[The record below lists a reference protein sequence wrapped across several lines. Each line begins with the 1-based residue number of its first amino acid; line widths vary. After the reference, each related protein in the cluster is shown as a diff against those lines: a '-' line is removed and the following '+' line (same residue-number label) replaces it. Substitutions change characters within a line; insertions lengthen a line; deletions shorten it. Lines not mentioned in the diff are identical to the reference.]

1 MSIKCEV
8 VKDLLPLYVDGVA
21 SEESCALIEEHL
33 KECEDCRQY
42 LELLQE
48 DLPNVSEVSLADETA
63 SLRKIKRRIRRNRV
77 LVVLV
82 TMVFAVIAGLL
93 IHSQH
98 LSEYTGTL
106 EENLSYELPAGYEF
120 LEPQT
125 DSNVDR
131 ASYVRK
137 TDKTQETITIYYD
150 GLYESE
156 NNYYMEEP
164 FSIDEDTRGGITRYD
179 WDHGYDNSMDFTV
192 FHGNETYTV
201 QYQCQE
207 TDKNYYYDSCSK
219 KQEEE
224 IMAFVETF
232 DYHRPDGTDL
242 NVFQRLYRNLGVGGL
257 ILLALTLLFF
267 FGVPIVL
274 AVSGMT
280 IYDSYK
286 DDADRAISSKDLH
299 ASMNRERE
307 ARGEASLP
315 AINNV
320 QGASSNTLARRDHSW
335 SSVPDFFIKM
345 IRRKK

>member
-1 MSIKCEV
+1 MNIKCEV
-8 VKDLLPLYVDGVA
+8 IKDLLPLYVDGVA

-42 LELLQE
+42 LELLRE
-48 DLPNVSEVSLADETA
+48 DMPDISEVSLADETA

-82 TMVFAVIAGLL
+82 TMVFAVFAGII

-98 LSEYTGTL
+98 LTEYIGSL
-106 EENLSYELPAGYEF
+106 DENLSYELPAGYEF
-120 LEPQT
+120 VEPQT

-131 ASYVRK
+131 VSYVRK
-137 TDKTQETITIYYD
+137 TDKTMETITIYYD
-150 GLYESE
+150 GLYEPE
-156 NNYYMEEP
+156 ANYVLEET
-164 FSIDEDTRGGITRYD
+164 FSIDEDTTGGITRYD

-192 FHGNETYTV
+192 FHGDETYTV

-207 TDKNYYYDSCSK
+207 TDKNNYYDSCSK

-232 DYHRPDGTDL
+232 DYHRPDGMDL

-257 ILLALTLLFF
+257 IVLALALLFF
-267 FGVPIVL
+267 VGVPIVL
-274 AVSGMT
+274 AISGVTMH
-280 IYDSYK
+280 DSNK
-286 DDADRAISSKDLH
+286 DDADRVISSKDLH

-307 ARGEASLP
+307 ASGDASLP
-315 AINNV
+315 SINTVAGVSTN
-320 QGASSNTLARRDHSW
+320 SMARKDKSW

-345 IRRKK
+345 IRRK

>member
-1 MSIKCEV
+1 MNIKCEV
-8 VKDLLPLYVDGVA
+8 IKDLLPLYVDGVA

-48 DLPNVSEVSLADETA
+48 DMPDISEVSLADETA

-82 TMVFAVIAGLL
+82 TMVYAVIAGII

-98 LSEYTGTL
+98 LTEYIGSL
-106 EENLSYELPAGYEF
+106 DENLSYELPAGYEF
-120 LEPQT
+120 VEPQT

-131 ASYVRK
+131 VSYVRK
-137 TDKTQETITIYYD
+137 TDKTMETITIYYD
-150 GLYESE
+150 GLYEPE
-156 NNYYMEEP
+156 ANYVLEET
-164 FSIDEDTRGGITRYD
+164 FSIDEDTTGGITRYD

-192 FHGNETYTV
+192 FHGDETYTV

-207 TDKNYYYDSCSK
+207 TDKNNYYDSCSK

-232 DYHRPDGTDL
+232 DYHRPDGMDL

-257 ILLALTLLFF
+257 IVLALALLFF
-267 FGVPIVL
+267 VGVPIVL
-274 AVSGMT
+274 AISGVTMH
-280 IYDSYK
+280 DSNK
-286 DDADRAISSKDLH
+286 DDADRVISSKDLH

-307 ARGEASLP
+307 ASGDASLP
-315 AINNV
+315 SINTVAGVSTN
-320 QGASSNTLARRDHSW
+320 SLARKDKSW

-345 IRRKK
+345 IRRK

>member
-1 MSIKCEV
+1 MNIKCEV
-8 VKDLLPLYVDGVA
+8 IKDLLPLYVDGVA

-48 DLPNVSEVSLADETA
+48 DMPDISEVSLADETA

-82 TMVFAVIAGLL
+82 TMVFAVIAGII

-98 LSEYTGTL
+98 LTEYIGSL
-106 EENLSYELPAGYEF
+106 DENLSYELPAGYEF
-120 LEPQT
+120 VEPQT

-131 ASYVRK
+131 VSYVRK
-137 TDKTQETITIYYD
+137 TDKTMETITIYYD
-150 GLYESE
+150 GLYEPE
-156 NNYYMEEP
+156 ANYVLEET
-164 FSIDEDTRGGITRYD
+164 FSIDEDTTGGITRYD

-192 FHGNETYTV
+192 FHGDETYTV

-207 TDKNYYYDSCSK
+207 TDKNNYYDSCSK

-232 DYHRPDGTDL
+232 DYHRPDGMDL

-257 ILLALTLLFF
+257 IVLALALLFF
-267 FGVPIVL
+267 VGVPIVL
-274 AVSGMT
+274 AISGVTMH
-280 IYDSYK
+280 DSNK
-286 DDADRAISSKDLH
+286 DDADRVISSKDLH

-307 ARGEASLP
+307 ASGDASLP
-315 AINNV
+315 SINTVAGVSTN
-320 QGASSNTLARRDHSW
+320 SLARKDKSW

-345 IRRKK
+345 IRRK

>member
-1 MSIKCEV
+1 MNIKCEV
-8 VKDLLPLYVDGVA
+8 IKDLLPLYVDGVA

-48 DLPNVSEVSLADETA
+48 DMPDVSEVSLADETA

-82 TMVFAVIAGLL
+82 TMVYAVIAGII

-98 LSEYTGTL
+98 LTEYIGSL
-106 EENLSYELPAGYEF
+106 DENLSYELPAGYEF
-120 LEPQT
+120 VEPQT

-131 ASYVRK
+131 VSYVRK
-137 TDKTQETITIYYD
+137 TDKTMETITIYYD
-150 GLYESE
+150 GLYEPE
-156 NNYYMEEP
+156 ANYVLEET
-164 FSIDEDTRGGITRYD
+164 FSIDEDTTGGITRYD

-192 FHGNETYTV
+192 FHGDETYTV

-207 TDKNYYYDSCSK
+207 TDKNNYYDSCSK

-232 DYHRPDGTDL
+232 DYHRPDGMDL

-257 ILLALTLLFF
+257 IVLALALLFF
-267 FGVPIVL
+267 VGVPIVL
-274 AVSGMT
+274 AISGVTMH
-280 IYDSYK
+280 DSNK
-286 DDADRAISSKDLH
+286 DDADRVISSKDLH

-307 ARGEASLP
+307 ASGDASLP
-315 AINNV
+315 SINTVAGVSTN
-320 QGASSNTLARRDHSW
+320 SLARKDKSW

-345 IRRKK
+345 IRRK

>member
-1 MSIKCEV
+1 MNIKCEV
-8 VKDLLPLYVDGVA
+8 IKDLLPLYVDGVA

-48 DLPNVSEVSLADETA
+48 DMPDVSEVSLADETA

-82 TMVFAVIAGLL
+82 TMVFAVIAGLI

-98 LSEYTGTL
+98 LTEYIGSL
-106 EENLSYELPAGYEF
+106 DENLSYELPAGYEF
-120 LEPQT
+120 VEPQT

-131 ASYVRK
+131 VSYVRK
-137 TDKTQETITIYYD
+137 TDKTMETITIYYD
-150 GLYESE
+150 GLYEPE
-156 NNYYMEEP
+156 ANYVLEET
-164 FSIDEDTRGGITRYD
+164 FSIDEDTTGGITRCD

-192 FHGNETYTV
+192 FHGDETYTV

-207 TDKNYYYDSCSK
+207 TDKNNYYDSCSK

-232 DYHRPDGTDL
+232 DYHRPDGMDL

-257 ILLALTLLFF
+257 IVLALALLFF
-267 FGVPIVL
+267 VGVPIVL
-274 AVSGMT
+274 AISGVTMH
-280 IYDSYK
+280 DSNK
-286 DDADRAISSKDLH
+286 DDADRVISSKDLH

-307 ARGEASLP
+307 ASGDASLP
-315 AINNV
+315 AINTVAGVSTN
-320 QGASSNTLARRDHSW
+320 SLARKDKSW

-345 IRRKK
+345 IRRK

>member
-1 MSIKCEV
+1 MNIKCEV
-8 VKDLLPLYVDGVA
+8 IKDPLPLYVHGVT

-48 DLPNVSEVSLADETA
+48 DMPDISEVSLADETA

-82 TMVFAVIAGLL
+82 TMVFAVIAGVI

-98 LSEYTGTL
+98 LTEYIGSL
-106 EENLSYELPAGYEF
+106 DENLSYELPAGYEF
-120 LEPQT
+120 VEPQT

-131 ASYVRK
+131 VSYVRK
-137 TDKTQETITIYYD
+137 TDKTMETITIYYD
-150 GLYESE
+150 GLYEPE
-156 NNYYMEEP
+156 ANYVLEET
-164 FSIDEDTRGGITRYD
+164 FSIDEDTTGGITRYD

-192 FHGNETYTV
+192 FHGDETYTV
-201 QYQCQE
+201 SYQCQE
-207 TDKNYYYDSCSK
+207 TDKNNYYDSCSK

-224 IMAFVETF
+224 IIAFVETF
-232 DYHRPDGTDL
+232 DYHRPDGMDL

-257 ILLALTLLFF
+257 IVLALALLFF
-267 FGVPIVL
+267 VGVPIVL
-274 AVSGMT
+274 AISGVTMH
-280 IYDSYK
+280 DSNK
-286 DDADRAISSKDLH
+286 DDADRVISSKDLH

-307 ARGEASLP
+307 ASGDASLP
-315 AINNV
+315 SINTVAGVSTN
-320 QGASSNTLARRDHSW
+320 SLARKDKSW

-345 IRRKK
+345 IRRK